1 MLDEVPIVITHHCTA
16 LPFIVIYAESQFETR
31 PGLKYNQG

>member
-1 MLDEVPIVITHHCTA
+1 MLDEVPIVITA

-31 PGLKYNQG
+31 PGLNYNQG